1 MDIQVDPA
9 EVRCYVCFVT
19 INHNETDYQGEV
31 ELYRYGGGLNEDDM
45 EIVGFED
52 EEGNSLDESL
62 IDRSAIFQACLEM
75 C

>member
-1 MDIQVDPA
+1 M
-9 EVRCYVCFVT
+9 
-19 INHNETDYQGEV
+19 